1 MKKYK
6 YVKTWI
12 DSSTGKRAVVRADDE
27 ETLWRKYFEKR
38 YGETFVPTPAPSSFT
53 VNEWGEEAVKLY
65 KSNLSDQTLAGY
77 LSTMRANIFLY
88 IGSLNMADVT
98 PAILQTTLN
107 HQRGNSVRQISMV
120 YQIMRF
126 IFRTAYRQDIIPS
139 DPSVD
144 LVKPHGKRKHA
155 RRALTDD
162 ERQAFRSVTAD
173 IGPEHPLFL
182 FVIMYY
188 TGLRPS
194 EVISLKGSDIMT
206 IDGKHVLRVRG
217 EKTDAAERYVP
228 LPDCLYDLV
237 SETRS
242 DSLVVQKKEHMFD
255 KNDYDN
261 AGRMLRRRMKK
272 EGIDSD
278 FCPYMLRHDYCT
290 RLKKKGVPLRDAQYL
305 MGHSK
310 ISITAEIYT
319 HVTAE
324 DVLSNF

>member
-6 YVKTWI
+6 YQKTWI
-12 DSSTGKRAVVRADDE
+12 DPSTGKRSVVRSDCE
-27 ETLWRKYFEKR
+27 EELWRKYFEKR
-38 YGETFVPTPAPSSFT
+38 YGETIVAAPSPSNFT
-53 VNEWGEEAVKLY
+53 VERWGEEAVRLY
-65 KSNLSDQTLAGY
+65 KSNLSDRTLANY
-77 LSTMRANIFLY
+77 RSTMRAGILKY
-88 IGSLNMADVT
+88 VGDYDIATIT
-98 PAILQTTLN
+98 PELLQQTLN
-107 HQRGNSVRQISMV
+107 HQRGQSVRQISMV

-126 IFRTAYRQDIIPS
+126 LFKTAARSHIIPL

-144 LVKPHGKRKHA
+144 LVKPHGRKKHA

-162 ERQAFRSVTAD
+162 ERRAFLSVTD
-173 IGPEHPLFL
+173 GLTPEHPLFL
-182 FVIMYY
+182 FVVMYH

-194 EVISLKGSDIMT
+194 EVMSLKGSDVMKM
-206 IDGKHVLRVRG
+206 DGKDVLRVRG
-217 EKTDAAERYVP
+217 EKTSAADRYVP
-228 LPDCLYDLV
+228 LPSCIV
-237 SETRS
+237 SLISRTRS
-242 DSLVVQKKEHMFD
+242 DQLVMIKNKHMFD

-272 EGIDSD
+272 EGIVSD

-324 DVLSNF
+324 EVLCNL

>member
-6 YVKTWI
+6 YVKTWV
-12 DSSTGKRAVVRADDE
+12 DPVTGKRVVVRADDE
-27 ETLWRKYFEKR
+27 EELWRKYFARR
-38 YGETFVPTPAPSSFT
+38 YNEHFIQTSSATPYI
-53 VNEWGEEAVKLY
+53 VKDWGEEAVKLY

-88 IGSLNMADVT
+88 IGGENLANIT
-98 PAILQTTLN
+98 PEILQTTLN

-126 IFRTAYRQDIIPS
+126 IFKTAYRAGHIQT

-162 ERQAFRSVTAD
+162 ERRAFLSVVSD

-182 FVIMYY
+182 FVIIYH

-194 EVISLKGSDIMT
+194 EVIHLLGSDIMK
-206 IDGKHVLRVRG
+206 IDGKNVLRVRG
-217 EKTDAAERYVP
+217 EKTGAADRYVP
-228 LPDCLYDLV
+228 LPDLLYDLI
-237 SETRS
+237 EGTCS
-242 DSLVVQKKEHMFD
+242 DSLVVRKKEHMFD

-261 AGRMLRRRMKK
+261 AGRMLKRRMKAA
-272 EGIDSD
+272 GVVSD

-290 RLKKKGVPLRDAQYL
+290 RLKKQGVSLRDAQYL

-310 ISITAEIYT
+310 IAITAEIYT
-319 HVTAE
+319 HVTASE
-324 DVLSNF
+324 VLANI